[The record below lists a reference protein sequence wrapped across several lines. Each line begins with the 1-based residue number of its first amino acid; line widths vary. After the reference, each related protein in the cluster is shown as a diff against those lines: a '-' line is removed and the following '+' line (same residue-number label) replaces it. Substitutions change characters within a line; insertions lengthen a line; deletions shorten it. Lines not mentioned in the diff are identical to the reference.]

1 MGPTAGKLQKPI
13 EHSLSTKLSQNDG
26 PAESAT
32 TLMEFAN
39 AYLENG
45 GTIETVRSQ
54 IYDSNTFPAQ
64 APVQKDLLYVA
75 SSWSAPSFDLWEE
88 ESSEHF
94 FNAMVSHR
102 ALVMGAEMAT
112 KLNDTT
118 TSNTLSTAAG
128 AVAASF
134 DKYWDSNRQLIMY
147 EYGPV
152 LVNKSS
158 YKDIAVILGVLHGYA
173 GDGLFSYTNDQVLSS
188 AYQISTSFISVYPI
202 ANVSTDASGLTLGI
216 PVG

>member
-1 MGPTAGKLQKPI
+1 
-13 EHSLSTKLSQNDG
+13 
-26 PAESAT
+26 
-32 TLMEFAN
+32 
-39 AYLENG
+39 
-45 GTIETVRSQ
+45 VREL
-54 IYDSNTFPAQ
+54 IYDSNTYPTS

-75 SSWSAPSFDLWEE
+75 ASWSAPSFDIWEE

-94 FNAMVSHR
+94 FNALVSHR
-102 ALVMGAEMAT
+102 ALLMGAELAT

-118 TSNTLSTAAG
+118 TSTTLSAAAS
-128 AVAASF
+128 AVASSF
-134 DKYWDSNRQLIMY
+134 EKFWDPNRGLLVY

-152 LVNKSS
+152 LMNKTS

-173 GDGLFSYTNDQVLSS
+173 GDGLFSYTDDQVLSS

-202 ANVSTDASGLTLGI
+202 AGVTTDANGLTLGI